1 MAKLRYKGIIEDAEI
16 TACTDQELEA
26 LIEIFA
32 EKVTEVAAT
41 DEARAEFDLQAFSD
55 ISDNSLVSYKLTLRR
70 EQRRGKD
77 LWRGTFEGNAKKLV
91 IQAYLERNDSFV

>member
-1 MAKLRYKGIIEDAEI
+1 MAQLRYKGIIEDAQI

-32 EKVTEVAAT
+32 EKVTMVAAT
-41 DEARAEFDLQAFSD
+41 GEDRAEFDLQAFSAA
-55 ISDNSLVSYKLTLRR
+55 SDNGLASFKLTLRR
-70 EQRRGKD
+70 EPCRGKG

-91 IQAYLERNDSFV
+91 IQAYLERD

>member
-32 EKVTEVAAT
+32 EKVTTVAAT
-41 DEARAEFDLQAFSD
+41 GEEREEFDLQAFSAL
-55 ISDNSLVSYKLTLRR
+55 SDNGLASYKLTLRR

-77 LWRGTFEGNAKKLV
+77 LWRGTFEGNVKKLV
-91 IQAYLERNDSFV
+91 IQAYLEKN